1 MSRLETTEV
10 AVTTLDRVA
19 RVGFVA
25 KGIVYMLIGGLSVR
39 AVSAGRDAKGPAGV
53 IEQMVDAPFNEVLLV
68 ATAVGLACYGL
79 WRVIGS
85 ALFPADAEG
94 GPKGWGKRLG
104 YVSTGATHL
113 LFAGYAA
120 YLALG
125 YDAGEGEGA
134 EQSLTAV
141 VLAWP
146 GGVWLIG
153 ALGAAF
159 FGTAGFQIYQGFIKD
174 PLEPHRTAQMS
185 AAERR
190 LACWV
195 ARAGLAARAV
205 VFAIIG
211 AFLVIAAWRTD
222 PDEVRGLGD
231 ALGEVAA
238 QPHGM
243 VLLGVMAL
251 GFAAYGVYCFS
262 LARYARFDTSVKQ
275 AVEQRAADGW
285 RWPDAAAR
293 AGS

>member
-1 MSRLETTEV
+1 MTV
-10 AVTTLDRVA
+10 LDRAA
-19 RVGFVA
+19 RVGFIA
-25 KGIVYMLIGGLSVR
+25 KGIVYLLIGGLSVR

-53 IEQMVDAPFNEVLLV
+53 IEELVDAPLNEVLLV

-79 WRVIGS
+79 WRIIGS
-85 ALFPADAEG
+85 ALFPADGEG
-94 GPKGWGKRLG
+94 GLKGWSKRLG
-104 YVSTGATHL
+104 YVSTGTTHL
-113 LFAGYAA
+113 LFAGYAV

-125 YDAGEGEGA
+125 YDAGEGDGA
-134 EQSLTAV
+134 EQALTAV

-153 ALGAAF
+153 GLGVAF
-159 FGTAGFQIYQGFIKD
+159 FGVAGFQLYQGFVKD
-174 PLEPHRTAQMS
+174 PLEPHRTAEMS
-185 AAERR
+185 EGEQR

-211 AFLVIAAWRTD
+211 AFLVVAAWQTD

-238 QPHGM
+238 QPYGTA
-243 VLLGVMAL
+243 LLVVTAL

-262 LARYARFDTSVKQ
+262 LARYARFDTSVGRV
-275 AVEQRAADGW
+275 VEGRPADGW
-285 RWPDAAAR
+285 AWPGAGTPAR
-293 AGS
+293 ERS